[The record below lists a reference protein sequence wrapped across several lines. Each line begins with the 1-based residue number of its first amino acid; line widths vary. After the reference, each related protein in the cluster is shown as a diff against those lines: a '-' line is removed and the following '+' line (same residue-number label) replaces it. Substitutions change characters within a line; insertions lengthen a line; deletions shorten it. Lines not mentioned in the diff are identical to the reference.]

1 MKMRRGGGQQAAAPV
16 PDNGASPEQV
26 PPGQAP
32 QSVSP
37 TQAQPAPGQPGKP
50 APPHKVRRTRV
61 GGVWVALALF
71 ALVLLLLLIFILENS
86 QTVAISFF
94 GAKGHLPLG
103 VALLLTAVL
112 GVLLV
117 VIPGTAR
124 IMQLR
129 RTARR
134 HRKQDI
140 QPAEPPAAQP
150 AAAQL
155 PAGQAPDAQ
164 PPADPPQAPGPP
176 A

>member
-1 MKMRRGGGQQAAAPV
+1 MTMTPGSGQQAPAPAPESGAAPQQAQAGQDPQAAAP
-16 PDNGASPEQV
+16 
-26 PPGQAP
+26 
-32 QSVSP
+32 
-37 TQAQPAPGQPGKP
+37 AQPA
-50 APPHKVRRTRV
+50 APPPPHHKVRRTRV

-71 ALVLLLLLIFILENS
+71 ALVLLVLLIFILENS
-86 QTVAISFF
+86 HTIVISFF

-103 VALLLTAVL
+103 VALLLAAVL

-117 VIPGTAR
+117 VVPGTAR

-140 QPAEPPAAQP
+140 KAAAPGQPPA
-150 AAAQL
+150 
-155 PAGQAPDAQ
+155 DQ
-164 PPADPPQAPGPP
+164 PPADPAQAQGAPP